1 MTEANLPEESLSIGE
16 IIARYDFFVALDDQ
30 LIKEGWDE
38 LDRLQD
44 RAIFTL
50 RNFILKDFGPNVRS
64 MFDNLVDI
72 QIERLEK
79 GSVIGTVTLV
89 LAAGVSI
96 ADFMMRYDDFNAS
109 LRLLKQQLR
118 SIVSGAMLRLLGT
131 TYQYQ
136 VQVTLSTTTFKPRP
150 QFEYHPAA
158 VVQPAGRPNL
168 PVLVWYLIGT
178 NLVLLLLVALLI
190 YPAIA
195 HAYFGR

>member
-1 MTEANLPEESLSIGE
+1 MSEAILQEDTLSIGE
-16 IIARYDFFVALDDQ
+16 TIARYDFFVALDDQ

-89 LAAGVSI
+89 LAAGVTVS
-96 ADFMMRYDDFNAS
+96 DFMNHFDDFNAG

-118 SIVSGAMLRLLGT
+118 SIISSAMLRLMGT
-131 TYQYQ
+131 AYQYQ
-136 VQVTLSTTTFKPRP
+136 VQVTLSTVTFKP
-150 QFEYHPAA
+150 PAPMGIPSTGQA
-158 VVQPAGRPNL
+158 QPAGFHNL
-168 PVLVWYLIGT
+168 PVLVWYLIAS
-178 NLVLLLLVALLI
+178 NLFLLLVVALLL

-195 HAYFGR
+195 HVYFGR

>member
-158 VVQPAGRPNL
+158 VVQPAGMPNL

>member
-1 MTEANLPEESLSIGE
+1 MSEAILQEESLSIGE
-16 IIARYDFFVALDDQ
+16 TIARYDFFVALDDQ
-30 LIKEGWDE
+30 LIKDGWDE

-72 QIERLEK
+72 QIDRLEK

-89 LAAGVSI
+89 LASGVSI
-96 ADFMMRYDDFNAS
+96 ADFMTRYDDFNAG

-136 VQVTLSTTTFKPRP
+136 VQVTLSTTTFKP
-150 QFEYHPAA
+150 AA
-158 VVQPAGRPNL
+158 AAEVHAAAQTQPLSFSNL
-168 PVLVWYLIGT
+168 PVLVWYLIGS
-178 NLVLLLLVALLI
+178 NLFLLLVVALLL

-195 HAYFGR
+195 HVYFGR